1 MSLTENNENNSLD
14 NNKIL
19 FVKLF
24 EKISNNYILKYEYMF
39 FGILLKEWYSSN
51 QKILEDKVDNLKDAY
66 SIYVYNCY
74 KIILYNIMNI
84 FYKNK
89 VYYYFDFIKNLKNKL
104 LKKKI
109 VIQISEDIRKKT
121 LIKNINIELFGQIL
135 KTKFLNIT
143 IKNEKL
149 NSFYTENN
157 KHTTIIKNI
166 FLDKVIYANIKI
178 LKNKNGNIKLYLKR
192 KNSNYN
198 NVENKIIITNC
209 KYISYIKWKIYTFKN
224 SIKLYNFY
232 FSKIKFFQI
241 NNFIYI
247 YKRKLKT
254 LYNIFKSNC
263 EKYLSSNFNIN
274 EKNKMIKNN
283 IIALFQP
290 LSNIFSTKKS
300 NIYYFFIFFY
310 YSISKDMIF
319 LHSIYYLINKLL
331 IRYKNN
337 FLFIL
342 KKNNNKIKYNSI
354 LMKMTL
360 LNILS
365 FNKMKLCYIFFNSL
379 KSKIKNES
387 NYKNQ
392 IKNINIKINN
402 NSHYYKNINTL
413 IKVISIYSKN
423 LTLKKITKEQLKKY
437 FIKWKL
443 KVKKYIYNNLIKNK
457 YLIRKKIAK
466 YSKGNK
472 IMQNKLLK
480 IKKIIEKNKMKK
492 DINKK
497 KFNKNYLNNS
507 NKIKNY
513 LMPNNEKKKKEENLM
528 EKIMI
533 SESKTIDSNE
543 FDNYFDELPQNY
555 LDNLESLKN
564 KNEPIIANLQSQI
577 NVLINEIDILSNN

>member
-19 FVKLF
+19 FVKLI

-104 LKKKI
+104 LKNKI
-109 VIQISEDIRKKT
+109 VIQITEDIRKKT
-121 LIKNINIELFGQIL
+121 LIKNINIELFAQML

-192 KNSNYN
+192 KYSNYN
-198 NVENKIIITNC
+198 NVENKIIITN
-209 KYISYIKWKIYTFKN
+209 YIYINYIKCKIYTFKN
-224 SIKLYNFY
+224 SKKLYNFY
-232 FSKIKFFQI
+232 FDRIKFFQI

-254 LYNIFKSNC
+254 LYNIFKSNY
-263 EKYLSSNFNIN
+263 ENYFSSSFNIN

-300 NIYYFFIFFY
+300 NIYYYFIFFY

-331 IRYKNN
+331 IRYKYN
-337 FLFIL
+337 FLFNL
-342 KKNNNKIKYNSI
+342 KKHNNKIKYNF
-354 LMKMTL
+354 MKMIL

-379 KSKIKNES
+379 KSKINNES
-387 NYKNQ
+387 NNKKNQ
-392 IKNINIKINN
+392 INNIKFQ
-402 NSHYYKNINTL
+402 K
-413 IKVISIYSKN
+413 IYIFVLVS
-423 LTLKKITKEQLKKY
+423 ITK
-437 FIKWKL
+437 
-443 KVKKYIYNNLIKNK
+443 
-457 YLIRKKIAK
+457 
-466 YSKGNK
+466 
-472 IMQNKLLK
+472 
-480 IKKIIEKNKMKK
+480 IE
-492 DINKK
+492 IQ
-497 KFNKNYLNNS
+497 
-507 NKIKNY
+507 I
-513 LMPNNEKKKKEENLM
+513 EEG
-528 EKIMI
+528 
-533 SESKTIDSNE
+533 
-543 FDNYFDELPQNY
+543 
-555 LDNLESLKN
+555 
-564 KNEPIIANLQSQI
+564 
-577 NVLINEIDILSNN
+577 